1 MAFLPLDGPAKSY
14 SLTVGNTVVVELVS
28 GTPLKDRDVVS
39 VQPLN
44 DHIWVYFG
52 DENGAPD
59 AATVAADGFLHFKK
73 CLQTYEAGY
82 RQKIY
87 LLAVNNEADV
97 RISERG

>member
-14 SLTVGNTVVVELVS
+14 SLTVGNTVIVELVS
-28 GTPLKDRDVVS
+28 GTPNSDRDVVS
-39 VQPLN
+39 IQPLG

-52 DENGAPD
+52 YDNIVPD

-73 CLQTYEAGY
+73 VLQSYEAGPLQ
-82 RQKIY
+82 RIY
-87 LLAVNNEADV
+87 LLAVNTEADV